1 MIRMPANLTLPV
13 FVVSLLLLTF
23 GFGSLVSAE
32 AAPAKNLT
40 VVRITPSGDDVP
52 ASRQIVIEFNRPVV
66 PIGRMDRTADELGIS
81 ITPKLNC
88 QWRWLNTSSLSC
100 NLDNK
105 DTMTRSTT
113 YQMTIPVKLSAED
126 GGQLAQPV
134 NHQFTTE
141 RANITSYDFST
152 WRGPGN
158 PVIRVVFNQPV
169 SKTSVQSHLYLQKLA
184 TKERQSI
191 IVKADENA
199 DPMPEYFLSADTK
212 TWVKIGDVA
221 RKTDDQKTTIN
232 GEEARSVWLIETAS
246 PLPLDNTIS
255 LNSEA
260 GLVSAEGSESNTKGR
275 EIVQFQT
282 FPEFEFAGVKCYN
295 NNDEELLIKYKDT
308 QSPEVLCNPM
318 RGVMLAFT
326 SPVLRSKVKDNAV
339 FLPDLAN
346 GRTDI
351 KPWGE
356 EDRDSSNLYYP
367 YEKGRLYYVSLPVAL
382 KAAQAYKVDFPDGKI
397 PLLTKIKNKLNKTE
411 PSLFEDE
418 FGRTLTAPIS
428 MNFSTNHR
436 NPNFELPYQNAVLE
450 KDVQSDVPLYV
461 NNLTNYSF
469 DYRSVTMDGVHANKT
484 MTKKINNVQDV
495 QYAVPFGIRSM
506 LDGKTGAIFGSLETT
521 PDVPSKWE
529 GAKRL
534 FAQVTPWQ
542 AHLKLGHFNSLL
554 WVTDLKTGLPVE
566 GAKVILYK
574 DAYTTMSDPKD
585 ILATVTTD
593 AQGIASLPGTEKI
606 SPDQKILA
614 KWKDSDTRL
623 FVRIEKDKDMA
634 LLPLENSFLL
644 NIWELTDDNT
654 WSSNQARYGHMKSWG
669 MTAQGIYR
677 TGDTMQYKIYLRN
690 QNNETLTLPP
700 KGKYKLTISDP
711 TGKEVDEISDIQFSS
726 FGAYDGEYKIP
737 ESAPVGWYNF
747 ELTGDYAASSTS
759 KAKKDDDN
767 EDDNDSEDGD
777 DTSSATKGEGF
788 KLNPLSVLVADFT
801 PASFKVTTELNGHE
815 FHTGDTVKI
824 ESRALLHS
832 GGAYSDASAQAT
844 ITLRNKTFAPAT
856 NVAKNFTFGSLGP
869 SSQQLYQNTGMLN
882 DKGEWITDY
891 KLVGMPVYYGA
902 LEVES
907 AVQDDRGKSVASS
920 TNADFFAVDRFAGL
934 KSEEWFYES
943 KKPLS
948 LKTLVVDEKGNAVEG
963 GKIEVNIEFEKV
975 SVAKVKGA
983 GNAYTS
989 DVTREWTQVATCSN
1003 ISKLEEG
1010 VCTFTPAVAGSY
1022 RATATT
1028 MDTKG
1033 NVQSTEIS
1041 LWVSGADYVQ
1051 WADDEK
1057 LSLPIVP
1064 EKKDYKIGE
1073 TAKFMVKN
1081 PYPGATAMITVER
1094 YGVLDQFVRKLDG
1107 STPVI
1112 DIPIKPDYMPGFYLS
1127 VLITSPRVDA
1137 APPELGQ
1144 IDMGKPAFRMGYV
1157 TVPVSDPY
1165 KQIKVTA
1172 KADQDVYRP
1181 RDKVKVKLNA
1191 VPLHKNKDN
1200 EPVEIA
1206 VAVLDESVFDLL
1218 SGGRS
1223 TYDPY
1228 EGFYGLDPLDMR
1240 NYSLLY
1246 RLLGRQKF
1254 ELKGANAGGD
1264 GGSTDMRTVFKY
1276 VSYWN
1281 PSVKT
1286 DDKGNAEIEFDAPD
1300 NLTGWRILAIA
1311 TTPTD
1316 RMGLGDGHFKV
1327 NRPTEIRP
1335 VMPNQVH
1342 EGDNFS
1348 AGFSVMNRT
1357 DKARTLTVT
1366 IDATGDILSPDR
1378 NFSQQATEKVTLEPY
1393 KRKTVYI
1400 PLEANLLPIDRETPE
1415 GKISFVA
1422 KASDDIDSDAMEFTI
1437 PTLKK
1442 RVIDVAANY
1451 ATTTEATAEEHIEYP
1466 SNIYTDT
1473 GDVSVVLSPSVIS
1486 NISGAFR
1493 YMRDYPYICWEQVLT
1508 KGVMAAHYK
1517 ELKPWLPETL
1527 EWKDAETLTQSALD
1541 RAANYQAPNG
1551 GMTYFV
1557 AKDEY
1562 ADPYLSAYTA
1572 LAFEWLKKDGY
1583 KIPENVDSALQ
1594 DYLLNF
1600 LKQDAA
1606 PDFYQA
1612 GMKST
1617 VRAVALSALAKSG
1630 KITSSD
1636 IERYR
1641 PHLKEMSLFG
1651 KANFLDAALTFT
1663 NQKDAAKEAAD
1674 MILAS
1679 GNETGGKFMFSE
1691 ALDDGYARL
1700 LATPLRDN
1708 CAILSAL
1715 LRYQKTSDG
1724 KDYVG
1729 DKPFKL
1735 VRMITQS
1742 RGKRDYWENTQEN
1755 MFCMSALV
1763 DYARV
1768 YEAQKPDMTVTAT
1781 LDDKEFG
1788 QVAFSDFKDVPQTLA
1803 KPIRDLDEGKKRTLQ
1818 LQKDGEGRLYY
1829 ATRLRYALKTPADK
1843 VNAGMDIHREYSI
1856 RKTNG
1861 WTVLKKDEAVKRG
1874 DAIRVDLYVSLPAPR
1889 NFVVV
1894 NDPLPGGLET
1904 VNRDLATAS
1913 KVDDT
1918 AAQYDEAGGA
1928 WWYKF
1933 NDWTE
1938 FNTAFW
1944 SFYHKEL
1951 RDDSARFFAD
1961 WLPAGN
1967 YHLSYMTQAIADGQ
1981 FAAPPTQAEEMY
1993 DPDIY
1998 GRGNNDTVTV
2008 KTP

>member
-1 MIRMPANLTLPV
+1 MIRMTANLTTPV
-13 FVVSLLLLTF
+13 FILSFLLLMTGYLN
-23 GFGSLVSAE
+23 SPCAY
-32 AAPAKNLT
+32 AASAKNLNI
-40 VVRITPSGDDVP
+40 VRITPSGDDVP
-52 ASRQIVIEFNRPVV
+52 PSRQIVIEFNRPVV
-66 PIGRMDRTADELGIS
+66 PIGRMDRTADEVGIT

-88 QWRWLNTSSLSC
+88 QWRWLNMSSLSC
-100 NLDNK
+100 NLDDNDK
-105 DTMTRSTT
+105 MTRSTIYKMEVGT
-113 YQMTIPVKLSAED
+113 NITAED
-126 GGQLAQPV
+126 GGKLTQSTQ
-134 NHQFTTE
+134 HQFTTE
-141 RANITSYDFST
+141 RPSITSYDFSSS
-152 WRGPGN
+152 RGPGS

-169 SKTSVQSHLYLQKLA
+169 SKSSVEQHLYIKKPQPD
-184 TKERQSI
+184 ERQSV
-191 IVKADENA
+191 IVKTDENIQTLP
-199 DPMPEYFLSADTK
+199 DYFFSRDTK
-212 TWVKIGDVA
+212 SWIKVSDTS
-221 RKTDDQKTTIN
+221 RKTSDQKTVIN
-232 GEEARSVWLIETAS
+232 GEEARSVWLVEPAS
-246 PLPLDNTIS
+246 PLPLDIS
-255 LNSEA
+255 ASLYTEA
-260 GLVSAEGSESNTKGR
+260 GIVSAEGSEVSSKPN
-275 EIVQFQT
+275 EVVQFQT
-282 FPEFEFAGVKCYN
+282 YPDFKFVGIQCYN
-295 NNDEELLIKYKDT
+295 NNDDQILIKYNAP
-308 QSPEVLCNPM
+308 QSPDELCNPL
-318 RGVMLAFT
+318 RGASLAFS

-339 FLPDLAN
+339 FTPDLAN
-346 GRTDI
+346 GRKDFN
-351 KPWGE
+351 PWGD
-356 EDRDSSNLYYP
+356 EDRDYSLLYYP
-367 YEKGRLYYVSLPVAL
+367 HQKDKLYTVGLPVGL
-382 KAAQAYKVDFPDGKI
+382 KAAQTYKVTLPDGK
-397 PLLTKIKNKLNKTE
+397 LTLMDKLKNKWNRVE
-411 PSLFEDE
+411 PKFFEDE
-418 FGRTLTAPIS
+418 FGRTLTEPVA
-428 MNFSTNHR
+428 MTFSTNHR
-436 NPNFELPYQNAVLE
+436 NPNFELPYQNVVLE
-450 KDVQSDVPLYV
+450 KDIQSDVPLYV
-461 NNLTNYSF
+461 NNLDSYQF
-469 DYRSVTMDGVHANKT
+469 DYRSVTIDGATANKNISQ
-484 MTKKINNVQDV
+484 KVNKVQDV

-506 LDGKTGAIFGSLETT
+506 LDGKTGALFGTLETT
-521 PDVPSKWE
+521 PTVTNKWE

-542 AHLKLGHFNSLL
+542 AHLKLGHFNSII

-566 GAKVILYK
+566 GAKITIYK
-574 DAYTTMSDPKD
+574 DAYTTLSAPKD
-585 ILATVTTD
+585 ILVTAITD
-593 AQGIASLPGTEKI
+593 AQGLASLPGTDKL

-634 LLPLENSFLL
+634 LLPLENAFML

-654 WSSNQARYGHMKSWG
+654 WANNQYRYGHMKSWG
-669 MTAQGIYR
+669 LTAQGIYR

-690 QNNETLTLPP
+690 QNNETLTQPP
-700 KGKYKLTISDP
+700 KGKYTLTISDP
-711 TGKEVDEISDIQFSS
+711 TGKQVDEIENVQFSA
-726 FGAYDGEYKIP
+726 FGAYSGEYKIP

-747 ELTGDYAASSTS
+747 ELTGDYSDGKAATS
-759 KAKKDDDN
+759 KDE
-767 EDDNDSEDGD
+767 EDEDTGNDGD
-777 DTSSATKGEGF
+777 DSSSVPKGSGF
-788 KLNPLSVLVADFT
+788 KLAPLSVLVADFT
-801 PASFKVTTELNGHE
+801 PASFKVSTELNGQE
-815 FHTGDTVKI
+815 FHADDTLKI
-824 ESRALLHS
+824 NSQALLHS
-832 GGAYSDASAQAT
+832 GGAYSDAAVQAT
-844 ITLRNKTFAPAT
+844 VTLRNKTFSPDTNAT
-856 NVAKNFTFGSLGP
+856 KNFTFGSIGP
-869 SSQQLYQNTGMLN
+869 SSQQLYQNSGILN
-882 DKGEWITDY
+882 DKGEWTTDF
-891 KLVGMPVYYGA
+891 KLSGIPVYYGS

-907 AVQDDRGKSVASS
+907 TVQDDRGKSIAN
-920 TNADFFAVDRFAGL
+920 TATANFFAVDRFAGL
-934 KSEEWFYES
+934 KSEQWFYES

-948 LKTLVVDEKGNAVEG
+948 LKTIVVDEKGNPTEDN
-963 GKIEVNIEFEKV
+963 KIEVNIEFESV

-989 DVTREWTQVATCSN
+989 DVTREWKPVATCSN
-1003 ISKLEEG
+1003 ISKSEES
-1010 VCTFTPAVAGSY
+1010 VCTFTPAAAGSY

-1033 NVQSTEIS
+1033 RPQSTEIYI
-1041 LWVSGADYVQ
+1041 WVSGSDYVQ

-1081 PYPGATAMITVER
+1081 PYPGATALVTVER
-1094 YGVLDQFVRKLDG
+1094 YGVLDQFVQKLDG

-1112 DIPIKPDYMPGFYLS
+1112 EIPVKPDYMPGFYLS
-1127 VLITSPRVDA
+1127 VLVTSPRVDTP
-1137 APPELGQ
+1137 PPELGQ
-1144 IDMGKPAFRMGYV
+1144 VDMGKPAFRMGYV
-1157 TVPVSDPY
+1157 TIPVTDPY
-1165 KQIKVTA
+1165 KEIKVTA

-1181 RDKVKVKLNA
+1181 RDKVKVTLNA

-1200 EPVEIA
+1200 QPVEIA

-1218 SGGRS
+1218 SGGKS
-1223 TYDPY
+1223 NYDPY
-1228 EGFYGLDPLDMR
+1228 KGFYGLDALDMR

-1264 GGSTDMRTVFKY
+1264 GGGSTDMRTLFKF

-1286 DDKGNAEIEFDAPD
+1286 DDKGNATIEFEAPD

-1316 RMGLGDGHFKV
+1316 RMGLGDGNFKV

-1357 DKARTLTVT
+1357 DKKRTLTVT
-1366 IDATGDILSPDR
+1366 IDASGDILSPER
-1378 NFSQQATEKVTLEPY
+1378 NFTQQTTQKVTLEPY
-1393 KRKTVYI
+1393 KRQTVYI
-1400 PLEANLLPIDRETPE
+1400 PLEANLLPIDRDTPA
-1415 GKISFVA
+1415 GKITFVA
-1422 KASDDIDSDAMEFTI
+1422 KASDDTDGDAMEFTL

-1451 ATTTEATAEEHIEYP
+1451 ATTTEATAEEHIAYP
-1466 SNIYTDT
+1466 DNIYTDT

-1486 NISGAFR
+1486 NIAGAFR
-1493 YMRDYPYICWEQVLT
+1493 YMRDYPYLCWEQVLT

-1517 ELKPWLPETL
+1517 ELKPWLPTTL
-1527 EWKDAETLTQSALD
+1527 EWADAETLTQSTLD
-1541 RAANYQAPNG
+1541 RAANFQAPNG

-1583 KIPENVDSALQ
+1583 KVPENVDTALQ

-1606 PDFYQA
+1606 PDFYQD

-1630 KITSSD
+1630 KITSADVS
-1636 IERYR
+1636 RYR

-1651 KANFLDAALTFT
+1651 KANFLDAALTFPD
-1663 NQKDAAKEAAD
+1663 QKDAAREAAD

-1679 GNETGGKFMFSE
+1679 GNETGGKFIFSE
-1691 ALDDGYARL
+1691 QLDDGYARL

-1735 VRMITQS
+1735 VRMISQS

-1755 MFCMSALV
+1755 MFCMSAMV

-1768 YEAQKPDMTVTAT
+1768 YESEKPDMTVTAK

-1788 QVAFSDFKDVPQTLA
+1788 HSSFSDFKDAPATLV
-1803 KPIRDLDEGKKRTLQ
+1803 KPIQNLDEGKTRILQ
-1818 LQKDGEGRLYY
+1818 LEKEGTGRLYY
-1829 ATRLRYALKTPADK
+1829 ATRLRYALKNPAGK
-1843 VNAGMDIHREYSI
+1843 TNAGMDIHREYSV
-1856 RKTNG
+1856 RKDKG
-1861 WTVLKKDEAVKRG
+1861 WVMLKKGEALKRG
-1874 DAIRVDLYVSLPAPR
+1874 DAVRVDLYLSLPAPR

-1913 KVDDT
+1913 KVDDS
-1918 AAQYDEAGGA
+1918 AAQYDQVGGA

-1933 NDWTE
+1933 NDWIE

-1993 DPDIY
+1993 DPDVY
-1998 GRGNNDTVTV
+1998 GRGDHDALTIQ
-2008 KTP
+2008 TP